1 MNCLIKEIV
10 TVNLM
15 GNPTFISTQM
25 RLVHKL
31 ASYLYLYWWWG
42 QIEIKRQ
49 MRWDDFNLPV
59 LNFLYTNIPA
69 AHVYVDYISQVI
81 RYFMTMCI
89 LSGLFFCWRVNYLH
103 RGSWRIY
110 WNLHIG
116 SCTVAIMNWLTA
128 RQRLSQKWPPQM
140 GQDMFVLFVSPLSP
154 LFVKCD
160 LYWTLTIT
168 RGAAYPPG
176 VSEFNPDS

>member
-59 LNFLYTNIPA
+59 LNFFIYQHSSSTCIRRL
-69 AHVYVDYISQVI
+69 YISSKTIFHDDVYPLWIIFLLTSQLLTQ
-81 RYFMTMCI
+81 RFMTDI
-89 LSGLFFCWRVNYLH
+89 LKSSYRELYGRHYELVDRKATSVSEMAPSN
-103 RGSWRIY
+103 GSRY
-110 WNLHIG
+110 V
-116 SCTVAIMNWLTA
+116 CTVRKPFEPPF
-128 RQRLSQKWPPQM
+128 RQMR
-140 GQDMFVLFVSPLSP
+140 PLLNFDHYPRSCLP
-154 LFVKCD
+154 S
-160 LYWTLTIT
+160 
-168 RGAAYPPG
+168 RGIR
-176 VSEFNPDS
+176 V